1 MRLGTLADFT
11 LDISEEDI
19 SLLTASI
26 LNPSGLAVSCLLKRQ
41 PDSHIGERQGTDNDI
56 LDRLTE
62 RVTAGLMLRMD
73 AVVMPSGPSEWNPGS
88 LKLSQSE

>member
-1 MRLGTLADFT
+1 MTGSSESACKSQVRLGTLADFT

-41 PDSHIGERQGTDNDI
+41 PDSHIGKRQAAENDI

-62 RVTAGLMLRMD
+62 
-73 AVVMPSGPSEWNPGS
+73 
-88 LKLSQSE
+88 